1 MAEAWKRSG
10 NCQSAC
16 KPGSVG
22 SELPGDHSS
31 GTALARRLEQ
41 PTRTTG
47 PEKGWCLRTASS
59 LFGLAP
65 GGVCPAALV
74 AKDAVGSYPTV
85 SPLPRQ
91 RFGPSPSP
99 SWAGMGQGPKR
110 RRGGLFSVALSLG
123 SPPPDVIRHRFSV
136 EPGLSSPVVFR
147 HVTAAVAQPTGARY
161 LCAQDCE
168 VKDGTTPRADLPNRR
183 RTTRLPESGL
193 GHQSAAQAKGEAS
206 RLVSSRCSVEMVD
219 MSATPSTLA
228 WRKWRWKAT
237 VTSCVSASN
246 TPVASTP

>member
-1 MAEAWKRSG
+1 MLAHRVVPIRSCSRWG
-10 NCQSAC
+10 LPCRRCCQRR
-16 KPGSVG
+16 GG
-22 SELPGDHSS
+22 LLPHRF
-31 GTALARRLEQ
+31 TLTPPALR
-41 PTRTTG
+41 
-47 PEKGWCLRTASS
+47 
-59 LFGLAP
+59 
-65 GGVCPAALV
+65 PAAH
-74 AKDAVGSYPTV
+74 ARPCGHWQ
-85 SPLPRQ
+85 PR
-91 RFGPSPSP
+91 GPN
-99 SWAGMGQGPKR
+99 R

-123 SPPPDVIRHRFSV
+123 SPPPDVIRRRFSV

-183 RTTRLPESGL
+183 RTTRLSESGL

-237 VTSCVSASN
+237 VTSCVSASK

>member
-1 MAEAWKRSG
+1 MCRIGQCPAAPTGRWRDGSE

-91 RFGPSPSP
+91 RFGPCPIPAHDGIGEGGSN
-99 SWAGMGQGPKR
+99 R

-183 RTTRLPESGL
+183 RTTRLPES
-193 GHQSAAQAKGEAS
+193 
-206 RLVSSRCSVEMVD
+206 
-219 MSATPSTLA
+219 
-228 WRKWRWKAT
+228 
-237 VTSCVSASN
+237 
-246 TPVASTP
+246 

>member
-1 MAEAWKRSG
+1 MSNRAVSCSARGRWRDGSE

-91 RFGPSPSP
+91 RFGPCPIPAHDGIGEGGSN
-99 SWAGMGQGPKR
+99 R

-136 EPGLSSPVVFR
+136 EPGLSSPRNLSVIAER
-147 HVTAAVAQPTGARY
+147 GCPANWLAVHSRGVRQ
-161 LCAQDCE
+161 
-168 VKDGTTPRADLPNRR
+168 
-183 RTTRLPESGL
+183 LPETK
-193 GHQSAAQAKGEAS
+193 AKS
-206 RLVSSRCSVEMVD
+206 L
-219 MSATPSTLA
+219 
-228 WRKWRWKAT
+228 
-237 VTSCVSASN
+237 
-246 TPVASTP
+246 

>member
-1 MAEAWKRSG
+1 MCRIGQCPAAPTGRWRDGSE

-65 GGVCPAALV
+65 GGVCPAVLV

-91 RFGPSPSP
+91 RFGPCPIPAHDGIGEGGSN
-99 SWAGMGQGPKR
+99 R

-136 EPGLSSPVVFR
+136 EPGLSSPAVFR
-147 HVTAAVAQPTGARY
+147 RMTGAVAQPTGGRY
-161 LCAQDCE
+161 LSAGRGE
-168 VKDGTTPRADLPNRR
+168 VKEG
-183 RTTRLPESGL
+183 
-193 GHQSAAQAKGEAS
+193 S
-206 RLVSSRCSVEMVD
+206 RLAGIPNETLPRC
-219 MSATPSTLA
+219 
-228 WRKWRWKAT
+228 
-237 VTSCVSASN
+237 TSERGSLDR
-246 TPVASTP
+246 